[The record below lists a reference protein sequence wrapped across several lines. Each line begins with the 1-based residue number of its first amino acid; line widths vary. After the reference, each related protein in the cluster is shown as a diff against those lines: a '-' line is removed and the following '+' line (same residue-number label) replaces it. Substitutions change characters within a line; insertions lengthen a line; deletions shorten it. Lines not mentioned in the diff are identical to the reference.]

1 MNKMTKSVNEHFF
14 DKKSKEMYYVLGLVY
29 GSYAPPFH
37 YQDFVLFR
45 ESNEHLINIIRHQLQ
60 SDHNIIPDNRG
71 KSSYFFAFRSPYM
84 RSRLEEIGLT
94 QDKSKRSFPEDIK
107 DEYLD
112 HFIRGFSDE
121 QGHIEKQP
129 YNPSLI
135 RIGFYFYKSF
145 LEKLKEVLNNCLGL
159 KGSEIN
165 DGGGRQS
172 SLSYGYYSSLRL
184 YEFIYRDFEYI
195 QKHNLYLP
203 RKKDLFNLNGDPERS
218 QIGFRNNLHRKKT
231 IEKIEMAKKLLI
243 EGNKVK
249 DVVAILNYSGY
260 SGFDSIFKSIVGMSP
275 REFVNSSKQQ
285 INL

>member
-94 QDKSKRSFPEDIK
+94 QDKTKRSFPEGIK

-112 HFIRGFSDE
+112 HFIRGFFDE
-121 QGHIEKQP
+121 QCYIKKQE

-135 RIGFYFYKSF
+135 KIGFSFYKSF

-165 DGGGRQS
+165 DGVGRQS
-172 SLSYGYYSSLRL
+172 RLSYGHYSSLKL

-203 RKKDLFNLNGDPERS
+203 KKKNLFNLNGNLERS
-218 QIGFRNNLHRKKT
+218 EKGVRNKIHHLDTIRK
-231 IEKIEMAKKLLI
+231 IEKSKELLL
-243 EGNKVK
+243 EGNKVA
-249 DVVAILNYSGY
+249 DVASMLGY
-260 SGFDSIFKSIVGMSP
+260 RAYPGFYYTFKSIAG
-275 REFVNSSKQQ
+275 
-285 INL
+285 